1 MEDLKKILN
10 KLKKFYKPWN
20 YFRLRLRL
28 IATSYER
35 AIAQVYLDSFVTIT
49 DHNPKL

>member
-1 MEDLKKILN
+1 MEDLEKILI

-28 IATSYER
+28 IPTSYEK
-35 AIAQVYLDSFVTIT
+35 AIAQVFVTIT